1 MPTIYPQHIAI
12 IPDGNRTRATAQ
24 WKPWKWG
31 HYQAYKLTLKL
42 INYVFDNTPVK
53 ALTFRWLSTEN
64 LKQRSKE
71 ELDYLCDF
79 VNHLKKDLNTIMKK
93 QQINF
98 KRVWSPHWLPEKVI
112 TALHDLETYFSFP
125 TEKYVVYAINYGG
138 RDEIIRWIKQRAT
151 VDGNIENLTEE
162 TFGQHLDFGKVP
174 VVDLVIR
181 TKGELASRLSGYL
194 TRRIGYSELYFSS
207 LHFPDYSVYQQK
219 TDLTCFDERAKT
231 RNWGKKRIMKYK

>member
-1 MPTIYPQHIAI
+1 MPTTIYPQHIAI

-64 LKQRSKE
+64 LKQRSQE
-71 ELDYLCDF
+71 ELDYLYDF
-79 VNHLKKDLNTIMKK
+79 ALELKKDLEKIMKK
-93 QQINF
+93 HQINF
-98 KRVWSPHWLPEKVI
+98 KWAWNPQWLPEKVI
-112 TALHDLETYFSFP
+112 TALRELETHFSFP
-125 TEKYVVYAINYGG
+125 TEKYVVYAINYGW
-138 RDEIIRWIKQRAT
+138 RDEILRWIKQRAT

-181 TKGELASRLSGYL
+181 TKGELASRLSGFL
-194 TRRIGYSELYFSS
+194 TRRIGYAELYFSS
-207 LHFPDYSVYQQK
+207 LHFPDFSVDQLK
-219 TDLTCFDERAKT
+219 TALTWFDERAKT
-231 RNWGKKRIMKYK
+231 RNWGK